1 MFTTGQ
7 MVFAILFIIG
17 FSVIMVLSYR
27 KDRRL
32 HQKNYKGVKWVG
44 ISFVVFIIVLFL
56 LKAFLKN

>member
-7 MVFAILFIIG
+7 VVFAILFIIG
-17 FSVIMVLSYR
+17 FSLILIFSYR

-32 HQKNYKGVKWVG
+32 HRKNYKGVKWVG

-56 LKAFLKN
+56 LKVLLKN

>member
-7 MVFAILFIIG
+7 VIFAILFIIG
-17 FSVIMVLSYR
+17 FSIIMVLSYR

-44 ISFVVFIIVLFL
+44 ISFVVFVIVLFL
-56 LKAFLKN
+56 LKVLLKN